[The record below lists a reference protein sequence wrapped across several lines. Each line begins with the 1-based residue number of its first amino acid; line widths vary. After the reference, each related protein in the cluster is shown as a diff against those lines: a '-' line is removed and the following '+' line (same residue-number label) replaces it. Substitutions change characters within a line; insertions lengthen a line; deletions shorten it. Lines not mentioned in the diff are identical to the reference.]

1 MFPTEPDS
9 SPEEEEIQP
18 LPQQEDETLI
28 ATTPSVDK
36 GAALPIVEGQP
47 ALPTAAAS
55 LPPEAQGET
64 NGGPLGCCLGTVVGL
79 LLTALLL
86 LGVSIL
92 LSNGGILSFATIP
105 VIIAGTI
112 AGGYFGW
119 RIGKR
124 VYKEYEPPI
133 VKRQYRGT
141 PAKKRK
147 RKTIKVQ

>member
-1 MFPTEPDS
+1 MFPVQPDES
-9 SPEEEEIQP
+9 SSSSEEIQP
-18 LPQQEDETLI
+18 LLPEEETPI
-28 ATTPSVDK
+28 TTPTDE
-36 GAALPIVEGQP
+36 GATSPIVEGQS
-47 ALPTAAAS
+47 ANPTVEAS

-92 LSNGGILSFATIP
+92 LSNGGTLSFATVP
-105 VIIAGTI
+105 VIILGTI

-119 RIGKR
+119 KIGRR
-124 VYKEYEPPI
+124 VYKEYEPPV

-141 PAKKRK
+141 PTKKKKRK
-147 RKTIKVQ
+147 IVKVQ